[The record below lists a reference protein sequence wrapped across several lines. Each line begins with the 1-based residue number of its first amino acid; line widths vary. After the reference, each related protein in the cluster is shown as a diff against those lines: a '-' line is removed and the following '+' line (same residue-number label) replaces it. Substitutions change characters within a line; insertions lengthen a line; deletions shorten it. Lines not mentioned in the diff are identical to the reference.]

1 MLSLITGLA
10 SLAVDLGPAA
20 IRGVA
25 HLFGGSD
32 TAEKVASAVEKAD
45 AVLGLSKDAKQI
57 AVTRELQNLPPEAM
71 IELERIKVELEKQI
85 TRRQELNLT
94 DRQAEHHETQET
106 VRAGDKAT
114 DEYVRHTRPLQARQ
128 SFWAGTIY
136 IFGMSLTKAFGL
148 TADGPDVVIALTLFA
163 LAFSYHGLRSLDGFA
178 PYSKSSG
185 DKVTG
190 AIANVIKGR
199 K

>member
-1 MLSLITGLA
+1 MLPLLTSLA

-25 HLFGGSD
+25 SLFGGSD
-32 TAEKVASAVEKAD
+32 TAEKVANAVEKAD
-45 AVLGLSKDAKQI
+45 AVLGLSKDAKQM
-57 AVTRELQNLPPEAM
+57 AVTRELQNLPSGALV
-71 IELERIKVELEKQI
+71 ELERLKIELEKQV
-85 TRRQELNLT
+85 TRRQELQLS
-94 DRQAEHHETQET
+94 DKQAEHHETQET
-106 VRAGDKAT
+106 IRAGDTAQ
-114 DEYVRHTRPLQARQ
+114 DEYVRRTRPRQARQ
-128 SFWAGTIY
+128 SFWSGTIY
-136 IFGMSLTKAFGL
+136 IFVFSIAEMLGKG
-148 TADGPDVVIALTLFA
+148 DGPDIYTALILYG
-163 LAFSYHGLRSLDGFA
+163 LAYSYHGLRSLDGFA